1 MGHKHTHTRTHTDI
15 FIPINLDTSVAQQ
28 LLCVYS
34 HDYHPDQVLQES
46 LVHLCVFHLLE
57 KHAADI
63 HTRTR
68 TLPELRER
76 VCPLRPTLLQ
86 HGGDLRGI
94 TQPRRIPRVHAC
106 TLPVGL
112 PRQSPQ
118 SPFTYIDWAPDRRGL
133 NLAPAF
139 GWPPRT
145 TYGLYEWYVR
155 RICACVCVRACVCE
169 DELSPSSHSQCASGR
184 RSDFIHSSHYH
195 REIRR
200 DADAAGLIIQ

>member
-1 MGHKHTHTRTHTDI
+1 MRVQSRLSSRSGAPGVVGT
-15 FIPINLDTSVAQQ
+15 PV
-28 LLCVYS
+28 
-34 HDYHPDQVLQES
+34 
-46 LVHLCVFHLLE
+46 CVFHTCWKNTPLTFT
-57 KHAADI
+57 HARARCRSCVSASVRSDQ
-63 HTRTR
+63 HY
-68 TLPELRER
+68 
-76 VCPLRPTLLQ
+76 CK

-106 TLPVGL
+106 TLPAAL